1 MKNKKELLNKYCL
14 VCNEPLLIYTVYTR
28 QQKFIEMNSVCIPC
42 KEKADRER
50 LQNLPPKQH

>member
-14 VCNEPLLIYTVYTR
+14 VCSEPLLICTVYTR
-28 QQKFIEMNSVCIPC
+28 QQKFIEMNSVCLPC

-50 LQNLPPKQH
+50 LQNKKDI